1 MNAHCAVAAPTR
13 SHDSILYAGGTA
25 FHDFLICRH
34 TDETWAV
41 ADIKVVSDLDATY
54 TAAYLSDFTIKGAG
68 WSYLDGTV
76 ATTTTCGSS
85 QVIGGYPILAKDGS
99 LLKTISNL
107 ESHSAYF

>member
-1 MNAHCAVAAPTR
+1 
-13 SHDSILYAGGTA
+13 
-25 FHDFLICRH
+25 
-34 TDETWAV
+34 V

-68 WSYLDGTV
+68 WYYLDGTV

-99 LLKTISNL
+99 LLKTITNL
-107 ESHSAYF
+107 ESHSAYAECRLRALVCCRVRRQRECLSEARSDTAGLPQ